1 MVEASLEFRG
11 WQRRNFGAQGKLA
24 NGAGPRKIR
33 PAARSKE
40 QAAGVVENPCFR
52 KSVESVLLKSR
63 FWV

>member
-33 PAARSKE
+33 PAARS
-40 QAAGVVENPCFR
+40 GVVENPCFR